1 MTTYLSP
8 SPPHGERA
16 RYLRGCR
23 CTDCSNANYRY
34 TSRLRLDYQRG
45 QRRRTSPD
53 HAATR
58 IHQLLNKGWSQTQ
71 ISDASGV
78 GRRGIGDIVQKARP
92 SISRETERKILT
104 LCPGPPPPPRDV
116 EATATVR
123 RLRALIAA
131 GHSSSSIAAELGLHP
146 DALGKIARHE
156 LPHVRTTTAQAV
168 AAIYTQLAETRGLSE
183 RARRHAATRNWA
195 PPTAWDPD
203 TIDNPDAHAEWTGH
217 CGTDRGYHLHKI
229 ERIAICPPCEAAH
242 QQWLADHS
250 DLNGVQ
256 LRSALASARGQAA
269 GRGAALAENAR
280 ELLSQELSWDAI
292 ATRLG
297 ADQGQIAAALR
308 KYQDQDHQQ
317 MGMAA

>member
-1 MTTYLSP
+1 MTTYLTP

-23 CTDCSNANYRY
+23 CTECSNANYRY

-53 HAATR
+53 RAATR

-92 SISRETERKILT
+92 SISRETERKILAMR
-104 LCPGPPPPPRDV
+104 PGPPPPPRDV
-116 EATATVR
+116 EATGTVR
-123 RLRALIAA
+123 RLRALIAV
-131 GHSSSSIAAELGLHP
+131 GHSSSSIATELGMHP

-156 LPHVRTTTAQAV
+156 LPHVRTVTAQAV
-168 AAIYTQLAETRGLSE
+168 ASIYTQLAETRGLSE

-195 PPTAWDPD
+195 PPNAWDPD
-203 TIDNPDAHAEWTGH
+203 TIDNPDAHAEWTGR

-229 ERIAICPPCEAAH
+229 EHIPMCQPCEEAH
-242 QQWLADHS
+242 QQWLADRQH
-250 DLNGVQ
+250 LKGVE
-256 LRSALASARGQAA
+256 LRSVITRARGQAA

-280 ELLSQELSWDAI
+280 ELLAQELSWEAI
-292 ATRLG
+292 SIRLG
-297 ADQGQIAAALR
+297 ADPGQIAAAMR
-308 KYQDQDHQQ
+308 KYPDTSQQ
-317 MGMAA
+317 MEMAA